1 MEAPKGKRFWEMT
14 KEELSQCGKVGQKK
28 SAETRKKNRSM
39 KLTLQALLDM
49 PLKNPKNSK
58 LTSIEDIRSFASL
71 QGKNITVEEA
81 MMIKAIQ
88 RALKGDLQSMQ
99 FIRDTSGQ
107 KPDDNLNITEM
118 KPVVI
123 SGEDELE

>member
-1 MEAPKGKRFWEMT
+1 
-14 KEELSQCGKVGQKK
+14 
-28 SAETRKKNRSM
+28 M

-49 PLKNPKNSK
+49 PLKSGK
-58 LTSIEDIRSFASL
+58 LSSVEDIKNFASL

-88 RALKGDLQSMQ
+88 RALKGDLASMQ
-99 FIRDTSGQ
+99 FVRDTSGQ
-107 KPDDNLNITEM
+107 KPEDNLNVTEI

-123 SGEDELE
+123 SGEDDLE

>member
-1 MEAPKGKRFWEMT
+1 METPKGKRLFEMT
-14 KEELSQCGKVGQKK
+14 KEELSQCGKVGGKK
-28 SAETRKKNRSM
+28 SGETRRKNRTM
-39 KLTLQALLDM
+39 KMTLQTLLGM
-49 PLKNPKNSK
+49 PLQNPNSSK
-58 LTSIEDIRSFASL
+58 LATVEDIKSFASL

-88 RALKGDLQSMQ
+88 RALKGDLASMQ

-107 KPDDNLNITEM
+107 KPDDNLNVTEI

>member
-1 MEAPKGKRFWEMT
+1 MEAPKGKRFFEMT

-49 PLKNPKNSK
+49 PLKNPSSSK
-58 LTSIEDIRSFASL
+58 LATIEDIRSFASL

-88 RALKGDLQSMQ
+88 RALKGDLASMQ
-99 FIRDTSGQ
+99 FVRDTSGQ
-107 KPDDNLNITEM
+107 KPDDNINVTEI

-123 SGEDELE
+123 SGEDDLE

>member
-1 MEAPKGKRFWEMT
+1 MEAPKGKRFCDMT
-14 KEELSQCGKVGQKK
+14 KEELSLCGKVGQKK
-28 SAETRKKNRSM
+28 SAESRKKNRCM

-49 PLKNPKNSK
+49 PLKSGK
-58 LTSIEDIRSFASL
+58 LSSVEDIKNFASL

-88 RALKGDLQSMQ
+88 RALKGDLASMQ
-99 FIRDTSGQ
+99 FVRDTSGQ
-107 KPDDNLNITEM
+107 KPEDNLNVTEI

-123 SGEDELE
+123 SGEDDLE

>member
-1 MEAPKGKRFWEMT
+1 MEAPKGKRFFEMT

-39 KLTLQALLDM
+39 KITLQALLDM
-49 PLKNPKNSK
+49 PLKNPSSSK
-58 LTSIEDIRSFASL
+58 LATIEDIRSFASL

-88 RALKGDLQSMQ
+88 RALKGDLASMQ
-99 FIRDTSGQ
+99 FVRDTSGQ
-107 KPDDNLNITEM
+107 KPDDNLNVTEI

-123 SGEDELE
+123 SGEDDLE